1 MTAPSLSDR
10 LRARLA
16 PFLAQ
21 DSETALAPVAEPL
34 NSLLARYRVPPHT
47 LPQKTAFLEDR
58 AAEIDA
64 LEGMLDDATSRTR
77 LEEFFAAKLLGP
89 TRFAMTARDRWEA
102 HVAAHD
108 RVISRQPDEAGLEMH
123 SLSFGDTPLHYLA
136 PYGNAI
142 SPFLERQY
150 FLDRDGLRIGPE
162 PGDIALDF
170 GAGAGDTSL
179 AFAAVVGPKGRVLAI
194 EPTPTELA
202 LQARNRAA
210 NPDLS
215 QRITSLPAAISD
227 RDGEEIHLAGT
238 TTGAH
243 IAPEG
248 QTSGPKAVTTTLDA
262 LVASQSLPRVD
273 LIKMDIEGME
283 LRALQGGLQI
293 LQRFAPK
300 LAICTYHGWQ
310 IFELL
315 PWLRRTL
322 PEHSLHLETHSPI
335 AAETVIYAQPRSPAP
350 ASDPRPLP

>member
-1 MTAPSLSDR
+1 MTAPSLSER

-34 NSLLARYRVPPHT
+34 NALLARYRVPGHT
-47 LPQKTAFLEDR
+47 LHQKAAFLESR
-58 AAEIDA
+58 AAEIDT
-64 LEGMLDDATSRTR
+64 LEDMLDDAISRAR

-89 TRFAMTARDRWEA
+89 TRFAMTARERWEV

-108 RVISRQPDEAGLEMH
+108 RVITRRPEEPGLEMH
-123 SLSFGDTPLHYLA
+123 SLSFGDTALRYLA

-150 FLDRDGLRIGPE
+150 FLDRHGLRIGPE
-162 PGDIALDF
+162 PGDVALDF

-179 AFAAVVGPKGRVLAI
+179 AFAAMVGAEGRVLAI

-210 NPDLS
+210 NPELS
-215 QRITSLPAAISD
+215 QRITSLPLAISD
-227 RDGEEIHLAGT
+227 QNGEEIHLAGT

-243 IAPEG
+243 IAQEG
-248 QTSGPKAVTTTLDA
+248 QTSGPKAVTTTLDT
-262 LVASQSLPRVD
+262 LVASQALARVD

-283 LRALQGGLQI
+283 LRALQGGLQT
-293 LQRFAPK
+293 LQRFTPK

-322 PEHSLHLETHSPI
+322 SEHSLHLETHSPI
-335 AAETVIYAQPRSPAP
+335 AAETVIYARPRSHARG
-350 ASDPRPLP
+350 SDPRPLP